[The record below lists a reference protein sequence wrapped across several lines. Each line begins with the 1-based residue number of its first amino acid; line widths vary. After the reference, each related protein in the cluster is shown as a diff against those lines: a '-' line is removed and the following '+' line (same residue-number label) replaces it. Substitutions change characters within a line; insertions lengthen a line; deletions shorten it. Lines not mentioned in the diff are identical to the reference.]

1 MSRTEIIRRAVVA
14 GARAATSA
22 TLIIHEQLHALGLG
36 ENPPTSTYI
45 TTRVYHRCR

>member
-1 MSRTEIIRRAVVA
+1 MRL
-14 GARAATSA
+14 A
-22 TLIIHEQLHALGLG
+22 TLVIHEQLHALGLG